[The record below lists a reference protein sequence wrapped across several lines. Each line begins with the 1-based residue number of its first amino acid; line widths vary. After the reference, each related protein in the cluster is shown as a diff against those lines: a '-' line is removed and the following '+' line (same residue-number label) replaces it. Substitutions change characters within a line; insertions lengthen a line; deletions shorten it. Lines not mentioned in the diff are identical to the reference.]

1 MIGHVNQVESTG
13 CWHIPRLKTKCLIRI
28 RIFDIHICV
37 WKLETKVV
45 GNVLLPRLWGKE
57 TAEQPIDWW
66 LKETNLSMLFI
77 ICPAR
82 SHLLI
87 LWFVDTLEE
96 SEVLHVE
103 TVNGFL
109 KKTTASGQTF
119 WGNEPS
125 WTTGSGIRTAKYKY
139 LSLSLNQLYLKSLH
153 WKSHIFRRNKYL
165 LVVNFISQCQITGGL
180 FSIWSFLSNR
190 KTTAVFNL
198 VLFAPVAGS
207 NRTSMGP

>member
-1 MIGHVNQVESTG
+1 MLDKDKDIRHT
-13 CWHIPRLKTKCLIRI
+13 HLRLKAWNESCRQRPAATIVRKGNSGTTNWLMTEGNQFVYVVHYLPCSIASSYLVIWGHSWGIRGLTCGDCE
-28 RIFDIHICV
+28 RVF
-37 WKLETKVV
+37 
-45 GNVLLPRLWGKE
+45 
-57 TAEQPIDWW
+57 
-66 LKETNLSMLFI
+66 
-77 ICPAR
+77 
-82 SHLLI
+82 
-87 LWFVDTLEE
+87 
-96 SEVLHVE
+96 
-103 TVNGFL
+103 

>member
-87 LWFVDTLEE
+87 LWFGDTLEE

-109 KKTTASGQTF
+109 KKQQHLVKLFEETNHLEPPAPAFGLRNINTYHYHWINYIWRVYTGNPTF
-119 WGNEPS
+119 SEETN
-125 WTTGSGIRTAKYKY
+125 
-139 LSLSLNQLYLKSLH
+139 
-153 WKSHIFRRNKYL
+153 IF
-165 LVVNFISQCQITGGL
+165 
-180 FSIWSFLSNR
+180 
-190 KTTAVFNL
+190 
-198 VLFAPVAGS
+198 
-207 NRTSMGP
+207 